1 MEIRDFGL
9 KIKSLNDQGTFEGLA
24 SPYGD
29 PPDLGGDVIQKG
41 AFTQAIRQ
49 QPAAGYPLLW
59 VHQHDQPLGV
69 ARIEDSPSGLAVNG
83 KLFLEDPNAQKAYIH
98 AKGGSVRGISISFLP
113 PRADAVAYRDDGAR
127 VLKQIHLIELSLCPV
142 PMAPRAQIT
151 SVKSLGDV
159 RHVLK
164 SLRDGDVDDDSLSDL
179 LAIDLELKRLLVGRD
194 PAEVKAQTMREL
206 QAFADSL
213 KRMAA

>member
-1 MEIRDFGL
+1 MQTHDFGL
-9 KIKSLNDQGTFEGLA
+9 KIKSLDEQGCFTGLA

-69 ARIEDSPSGLAVNG
+69 ARIEDSPTGLAVNG

-113 PRADAVAYRDDGAR
+113 PRADAVAWRDDGAR
-127 VLKQIHLIELSLCPV
+127 VLKSIHLVELSLCPV

-151 SVKSLGDV
+151 SVKSLQDA
-159 RHVLK
+159 RYLLK
-164 SLRDGDVDDDSLSDL
+164 SLNDGDVDDDALSDL
-179 LAIDLELKRLLVGRD
+179 LEIDRELKRLLIGRD
-194 PAEVKAQTMREL
+194 PAEVKAAALREL
-206 QAFADSL
+206 QAFADSIRKL
-213 KRMAA
+213 AA